1 MSKRQ
6 LKKRLGE
13 MSLLIVKTKFLLY
26 VTRISLFNFN
36 PRMVWEAA
44 ISGEMSAV
52 CGKVVIGFA
61 GTEP

>member
-1 MSKRQ
+1 MSR
-6 LKKRLGE
+6 
-13 MSLLIVKTKFLLY
+13 LIVKTKFLLY
-26 VTRISLFNFN
+26 VTRIMISLFNFN

>member
-1 MSKRQ
+1 MSR
-6 LKKRLGE
+6 
-13 MSLLIVKTKFLLY
+13 LIVKTKFLLY
-26 VTRISLFNFN
+26 VTRIMMISLFNFN
-36 PRMVWEAA
+36 PKMVWEAA